1 MNLIPVLTADDN
13 HLRNGEEAVDIVK
26 SGHGTCTTG
35 TDHGSTDLEPHT
47 VRGAAEETVQKG
59 LECTC
64 HAGIVDRASDDDSIG
79 LLQFGSNLIDTVVK
93 YAFARLLAFVTR
105 DATVNLQMS
114 YVDHLCLDALLM
126 QSGGHFGECAVST
139 ARSVGTAINKKY
151 FHIYKPIF

>member
-1 MNLIPVLTADDN
+1 MQLSIFNIYRD
-13 HLRNGEEAVDIVK
+13 
-26 SGHGTCTTG
+26 
-35 TDHGSTDLEPHT
+35 
-47 VRGAAEETVQKG
+47 
-59 LECTC
+59 
-64 HAGIVDRASDDDSIG
+64 GISSIY
-79 LLQFGSNLIDTVVK
+79 LSCNKFGSNLIDTVVK